1 MAIYKFTDGR
11 KGYYFSFYYQGKK
24 IKKERWNG
32 QRMESKADAIKC
44 EFECK
49 QQLEKFGNADNITL
63 YDLYDE
69 FIESSKANLKAS
81 TIANYKKFKRNYL
94 TLINDQPIKN
104 LKPQH
109 FLNWKNKIKELDLT
123 TDYKNRILKIM
134 LSVLNYGNLMYE
146 LQGKLQFSLLEP
158 FRDLKVAVIEHKTKY
173 IPRADFER
181 LIKPLRE
188 FIELD
193 NNLYYYTVIK
203 VLYNTGLRIGELTA
217 LELDDIKD
225 NCIYITKDYIRV
237 DGNDIIQAP
246 KNQNS
251 IRKVQLDS
259 ETIELLNQYIDSY
272 QPKRL
277 LFGLNGKYLTQQ
289 RIREIITKL
298 AKETGLDEKY
308 DVTPHNLR
316 HSHASNLRALGFDEI
331 IISKRLGNTPKVSAT
346 IYIHT
351 DENEQLKIVEKMENL
366 KK

>member
-1 MAIYKFTDGR
+1 MAVYKFTDGR
-11 KGYYFSFYYQGKK
+11 KGYYFSFYHNGKK
-24 IKKERWNG
+24 IKKERWNN

-49 QQLEKFGNADNITL
+49 KQLEKFGNADKMTL
-63 YDLYDE
+63 YQLYDE
-69 FIESSKANLKAS
+69 FIKSSKANLKAS
-81 TIANYKKFKRNYL
+81 TIANYNKFRKNYL
-94 TLINDQPIKN
+94 ILIDDILIKN
-104 LKPQH
+104 LKPNH
-109 FLNWKNKIKELDLT
+109 FLSWKNRIKELELT
-123 TDYKNRILKIM
+123 TAYKNRILKIM
-134 LSVLNYGNLMYE
+134 LSVLNYGNLMYD

-158 FRDLKVAVIEHKTKY
+158 FRESSVAIIDSKSKY
-173 IPRADFER
+173 IPRADFKCLVE
-181 LIKPLRE
+181 PLVQY
-188 FIELD
+188 IDID

-217 LELDDIKD
+217 LEIDDIKD
-225 NCIYITKDYIRV
+225 NCIYVTKDYIRV
-237 DGNDIIQAP
+237 DGKDIIQAP

-251 IRKVQLDS
+251 IRKVQLDAES
-259 ETIELLNQYIDSY
+259 IELLNQYIDRY

-289 RIREIITKL
+289 RIRELITKL

-351 DENEQLKIVEKMENL
+351 EENEQLKIEEKMEKL
-366 KK
+366 